1 MVARTAVRLLVVAGT
16 LVPATVASGG
26 AAWAQLPTTT
36 TTVTLPTSSTTTT
49 AAPGSTTT
57 TVAPDPTTTTTTT
70 DPGGTS
76 TSTTT
81 TAPGGTATP
90 TGGLSISV
98 PAAADLSAGTPVNA
112 GAVTAQLGPVTVT
125 DGRTGL
131 VAGWTASVT
140 GSDFTTGG
148 ASPAETIPAAN
159 VAYWSGPATASS
171 GTAMFVP
178 GQPDAQHAQSLGG
191 ACTAFSAVT
200 SSGGTSATWNPGLV
214 VTLPPT
220 AVTGQYHGTITHSVA

>member
-1 MVARTAVRLLVVAGT
+1 MVARTAVRLLVVAGA

-26 AAWAQLPTTT
+26 GAWAQLPTTT
-36 TTVTLPTSSTTTT
+36 TTITLPTTTSTTTT
-49 AAPGSTTT
+49 TTPGSTTT
-57 TVAPDPTTTTTTT
+57 TVAPDPTTTTT
-70 DPGGTS
+70 DPGGTA
-76 TSTTT
+76 TPTTT

-98 PAAADLSAGTPVNA
+98 PGAADLSAGTPVSA
-112 GAVTAQLGPVTVT
+112 GAVSARLGPVTVT

-148 ASPAETIPAAN
+148 GSPAETIPAAN
-159 VAYWSGPATASS
+159 VAYWSGQATASS

-178 GQPDAQHAQSLGG
+178 GQADAQHAQSLGG
-191 ACTAFSAVT
+191 PCAAFSAVT

-214 VTLPPT
+214 VTLPPA